1 MAGPWPVWTASDYYM
16 SEGGDGGSLGQSA
29 EHYVGSLNI
38 LRYSRG
44 SGWDKENQC
53 YVSVSRGISRMIFC
67 LEKKG
72 ASLSGAIWLSNSK
85 NTELV
90 CVHQC
95 GKLVPRALKVGSDG

>member
-1 MAGPWPVWTASDYYM
+1 M

-53 YVSVSRGISRMIFC
+53 YVSISRGISRMIFC
-67 LEKKG
+67 LEKKR

-95 GKLVPRALKVGSDG
+95 GKSVPRALKVGSDG